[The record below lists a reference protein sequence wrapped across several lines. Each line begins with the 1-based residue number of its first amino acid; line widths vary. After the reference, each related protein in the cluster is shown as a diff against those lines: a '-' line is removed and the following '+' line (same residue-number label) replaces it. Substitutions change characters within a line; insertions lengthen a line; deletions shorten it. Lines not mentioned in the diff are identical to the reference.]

1 MFMFIWELIKL
12 KIPQPVAKEWK
23 RKTIF
28 FFTHPI
34 TGISKSEGKIC
45 QRITRIKGE
54 IDLNSLELK
63 LFLWNSIK
71 LYIMSEW
78 PFTTQC

>member
-1 MFMFIWELIKL
+1 MK
-12 KIPQPVAKEWK
+12 KENN
-23 RKTIF
+23 F
-28 FFTHPI
+28 FLYTSRPI

-63 LFLWNSIK
+63 LFL
-71 LYIMSEW
+71 
-78 PFTTQC
+78 

>member
-1 MFMFIWELIKL
+1 MT
-12 KIPQPVAKEWK
+12 QPHVAKERK
-23 RKTIF
+23 RKPIF

-63 LFLWNSIK
+63 LFL
-71 LYIMSEW
+71 
-78 PFTTQC
+78 